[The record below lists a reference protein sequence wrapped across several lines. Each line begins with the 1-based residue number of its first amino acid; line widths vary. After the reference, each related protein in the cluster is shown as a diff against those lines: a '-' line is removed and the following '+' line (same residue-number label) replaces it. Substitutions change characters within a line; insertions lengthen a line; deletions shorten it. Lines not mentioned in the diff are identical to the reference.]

1 MLQLARKDPPVELV
15 ELHQLDEV
23 CELRMAI
30 IQSMEQL
37 TIIFYLQEK
46 KQQTSKRKPQ

>member
-37 TIIFYLQEK
+37 TIIFYGYNLIVFYLLSM
-46 KQQTSKRKPQ
+46 TH